1 MDSFCHKIILKSQE
15 YYDFNNTYRLN
26 LNSLPTFLVSKII
39 SQNQANSLIF
49 SIQEQGSKSFIFT
62 KMTYFK
68 PPYVYFEKFNPSL
81 DDFECFVFDVGG
93 TILDDKKMLQFQNIK
108 TINELAK
115 LGKKIILATSG
126 SFFNFENY
134 FEKINLNM
142 PIICANGAM
151 IYDNNNFE
159 LTYGL
164 EIQKYIAY
172 KIMNKC
178 KELELAY
185 YIFHDKGMAGI
196 DVQNSSAYKQNKEA
210 TGMKKES
217 WTLNPEPNFFDDK
230 KIYKVFVTFESNQNQ
245 KVNKLVR
252 FCKQFNELH
261 AVQTHS
267 NFIDIG
273 IKCSKGNALLK
284 ITSENNIDLNKTVV
298 FGDSDNDL
306 SLIELTSLSF
316 SHINARPEV
325 LKKVS
330 YISDK
335 TNNDGWIN
343 EIVNDLFSE

>member
-1 MDSFCHKIILKSQE
+1 MDSFCHKIILKSRE

-26 LNSLPTFLVSKII
+26 LNSLSTFLVSKII
-39 SQNQANSLIF
+39 SQNQAKSLIF
-49 SIQEQGSKSFIFT
+49 SIQEQGSESFIFT

-81 DDFECFVFDVGG
+81 EDFEYFVFDVGG

-217 WTLNPEPNFFDDK
+217 WVLNPEPNFFDDK

-245 KVNKLVR
+245 KVNKLVL

-284 ITSENNIDLNKTVV
+284 LQVDLNKTVV

-306 SLIELTSLSF
+306 SLIELASLSF

-325 LKKVS
+325 LEKVS

>member
-1 MDSFCHKIILKSQE
+1 MSSFSHKIILKSQE

-39 SQNQANSLIF
+39 NQKQANSLIF
-49 SIQEQGSKSFIFT
+49 SIQEQGSKSSIFA
-62 KMTYFK
+62 KMTYFN

-81 DDFECFVFDVGG
+81 DDFKYFVFDVGG
-93 TILDDKKMLQFQNIK
+93 TILDDKKMLQSQNIE
-108 TINELAK
+108 TINELSK

-134 FEKINLNM
+134 FKKINLNM

-159 LTYGL
+159 LIYGL
-164 EIQKYIAY
+164 EMQKDTAY

-178 KELELAY
+178 KELQLAY
-185 YIFHDKGMAGI
+185 YIFHNKGIAGI

-210 TGMKKES
+210 SGMKKES
-217 WTLNPEPNFFDDK
+217 WVLNPDPNFFDDK
-230 KIYKVFVTFESNQNQ
+230 KIYKVFVTFEINQTQNI
-245 KVNKLVR
+245 NKLVH
-252 FCKQFNELH
+252 FCKQFNDLH

-273 IKCSKGNALLK
+273 IQCSKGSALLK
-284 ITSENNIDLNKTVV
+284 IASENNIDLDKTVV

-306 SLIELTSLSF
+306 SLIELASLSF
-316 SHINARPEV
+316 SHNNARCKV
-325 LKKVS
+325 LNKVS

-335 TNNDGWIN
+335 TNNDGWIR
-343 EIVNDLFSE
+343 EIINNLFSE